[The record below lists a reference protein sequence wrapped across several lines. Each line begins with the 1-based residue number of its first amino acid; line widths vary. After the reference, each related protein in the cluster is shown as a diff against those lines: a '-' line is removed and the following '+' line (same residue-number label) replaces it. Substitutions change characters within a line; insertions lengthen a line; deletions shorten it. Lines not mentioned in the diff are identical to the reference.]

1 MLGIRI
7 DPETILMLPFAL
19 IIDAISIVLLF
30 FGLDDLGITDTIAM
44 LTLGMWLQFRK
55 GLDIKISKKDSKR
68 IMRFLVSVI
77 GEYIPYLGALPF
89 WTVMVLLT
97 LRESNDQEEPNL
109 EEDEEEEE
117 EIIE

>member
-19 IIDAISIVLLF
+19 IIDLISIVLLF
-30 FGLDDLGITDTIAM
+30 FGLDDFGVTDTVAM

-68 IMRFLVSVI
+68 IMRFLVSII

-97 LRESNDQEEPNL
+97 LRESNDQEEPSL
-109 EEDEEEEE
+109 EENEEEEE

>member
-19 IIDAISIVLLF
+19 IIDLISIVLLF
-30 FGLDDLGITDTIAM
+30 FGLDDFGITDTVAM

-55 GLDIKISKKDSKR
+55 GLDIKISKKDSKK
-68 IMRFLVSVI
+68 ILRFFGSTI
-77 GEYIPYLGALPF
+77 AEYIPYLGAIPF
-89 WTVMVLLT
+89 WTGMVLLT
-97 LRESNDQEEPNL
+97 LKESNDQEEPVPA
-109 EEDEEEEE
+109 EDEEEEE

>member
-19 IIDAISIVLLF
+19 IIDLISIVLLF
-30 FGLDDLGITDTIAM
+30 FGLDDLGITDTVAM
-44 LTLGMWLQFRK
+44 FTLGLWLKFRK
-55 GLDIKISKKDSKR
+55 GLDIKIGKKDSKK
-68 IMRFLVSVI
+68 ILRFFGSTSA
-77 GEYIPYLGALPF
+77 EYIPCLGAIPF

-97 LRESNDQEEPNL
+97 LKESNDQEEPAP
-109 EEDEEEEE
+109 EEEEE